1 MDQSK
6 YRLFVPLYS
15 ETLFMK
21 MADEIVNK
29 GLNKLGYE
37 YIIIDDCWLDHQRS
51 PEGKLV
57 PDPRR
62 FPSGIKWLSDY
73 VHSKGLKFGIYE
85 DYGNYTSGGYPGI
98 LGHLEEDAKTFAD
111 WGVDYIKVDGCYAG
125 NIHSSYLFIPLNR
138 LDGVH
143 KKVHKLKIW
152 LLMKNSQ
159 FYFNKSNIPAT

>member
-1 MDQSK
+1 MN
-6 YRLFVPLYS
+6 
-15 ETLFMK
+15 

-51 PEGKLV
+51 SEGKLV

-85 DYGNYTSGGYPGI
+85 DYGNYTCGGYPGI

-125 NIHSSYLFIPLNR
+125 NIH
-138 LDGVH
+138 
-143 KKVHKLKIW
+143 
-152 LLMKNSQ
+152 
-159 FYFNKSNIPAT
+159 

>member
-1 MDQSK
+1 
-6 YRLFVPLYS
+6 
-15 ETLFMK
+15 

-37 YIIIDDCWLDHQRS
+37 YVIIDDCWLDHQRS

-62 FPSGIKWLSDY
+62 FPSGIKWLADY

-85 DYGNYTSGGYPGI
+85 DYGNYTCGGYPGI
-98 LGHLEEDAKTFAD
+98 LGHLEEDAQTIAD

-125 NIHSSYLFIPLNR
+125 K
-138 LDGVH
+138 G
-143 KKVHKLKIW
+143 KVVSIAMLCYSKV
-152 LLMKNSQ
+152 
-159 FYFNKSNIPAT
+159 A

>member
-1 MDQSK
+1 MN
-6 YRLFVPLYS
+6 
-15 ETLFMK
+15 

-85 DYGNYTSGGYPGI
+85 DYGNFTCGGYPGI
-98 LGHLEEDAKTFAD
+98 LGHLEDHLSARSPTFFSLSRSPT
-111 WGVDYIKVDGCYAG
+111 YQ
-125 NIHSSYLFIPLNR
+125 NL
-138 LDGVH
+138 
-143 KKVHKLKIW
+143 LKW
-152 LLMKNSQ
+152 WQ
-159 FYFNKSNIPAT
+159 GFR